1 MFKKE
6 IFGKTNIKSSKK
18 EGENIG
24 FSFYYFDFNNFVYN
38 IKNRSRGKKI

>member
-6 IFGKTNIKSSKK
+6 IIGKTNIKSSK

-24 FSFYYFDFNNFVYN
+24 FSFYFTYDNSCYYILKN
-38 IKNRSRGKKI
+38 KNRNNQF